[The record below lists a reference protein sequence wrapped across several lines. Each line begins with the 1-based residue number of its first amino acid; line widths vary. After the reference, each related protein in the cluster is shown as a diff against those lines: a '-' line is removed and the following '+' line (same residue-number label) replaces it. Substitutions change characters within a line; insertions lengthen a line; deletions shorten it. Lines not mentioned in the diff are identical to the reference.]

1 MVLICVIRISKV
13 KKIKDITKYKLK
25 NYFNLLIPPVNF
37 VVSDELPDYW
47 IEMVERQKLRGVVL
61 NEIYK
66 TMKKYN
72 IKFVKEKNKKE
83 VLQSLE
89 SLVSHY
95 FQNTG

>member
-1 MVLICVIRISKV
+1 
-13 KKIKDITKYKLK
+13 
-25 NYFNLLIPPVNF
+25 
-37 VVSDELPDYW
+37 
-47 IEMVERQKLRGVVL
+47 MVERQKLRGVVL